1 MDPLELEDHLAI
13 YMEEE
18 FAVQLEDQSERQV
31 SQVIFQLAQQ
41 CLREQNMTLA
51 TQVVAAAIQAE
62 TIAPQLS
69 TPVVPAAD
77 DDDDDDDDDMMMD
90 TTAPTP
96 TNNTSAAV
104 DPTHAWQA
112 ALQQQQ
118 QQSTS
123 TTVPLPSAAEYIA
136 GPLFGNNTESAAPQR
151 PPQPQPPVRQLGESA
166 PAPVAPTVDDDG
178 FAPVVKR
185 KGRR

>member
-90 TTAPTP
+90 TTTTP
-96 TNNTSAAV
+96 TNNSTTNAAV

-118 QQSTS
+118 QQSATM
-123 TTVPLPSAAEYIA
+123 TTLPSAADYIA
-136 GPLFGNNTESAAPQR
+136 GPLFGNQSLTPQNNR
-151 PPQPQPPVRQLGESA
+151 PPQPSRPIRQLGESA
-166 PAPVAPTVDDDG
+166 PAPVAPPIDDDG